1 MSHVTELVSGSFLK
15 FDVLNNS
22 KIWIFKEIFQF
33 KRCSEFS
40 IYEIDDVT
48 PRVAN
53 SEIFKEILL
62 LSY

>member
-33 KRCSEFS
+33 KRGSEFS